1 MPFIIPIRAG
11 PARSPNAIP
20 LFTGGWPGLAD
31 QTWPVP
37 DLLSIN
43 CKLDRARVSPLQLSF
58 HCECTKL
65 TLVVTYLIKTPTL
78 SYFRSHLLDQ
88 NTYFVILHQKHY
100 AHSPL
105 FRALLL
111 LCLQVK
117 VQEGIQNLTRR
128 VEMDTSN
135 HVSSKENKNIGKL
148 GFVLFN
154 FIS

>member
-1 MPFIIPIRAG
+1 MTLTMPIRG
-11 PARSPNAIP
+11 RPRTQSQAIP
-20 LFTGGWPGLAD
+20 LFTGPIGQAGRSDLRRVRSIVIKLQVTQGKSLAFA
-31 QTWPVP
+31 VV
-37 DLLSIN
+37 L
-43 CKLDRARVSPLQLSF
+43 KLWVHKID
-58 HCECTKL
+58 T
-65 TLVVTYLIKTPTL
+65 
-78 SYFRSHLLDQ
+78 RSHLLDQ
-88 NTYFVILHQKHY
+88 NTYFVILDQKHY
-100 AHSPL
+100 AHSSL

-135 HVSSKENKNIGKL
+135 HVSSKEHKNIGKL